1 MSHEL
6 VEIMNLEKS
15 FGDVEV
21 LKGISLSIKKGQ
33 VVSLIGPSG
42 SGKTTLLRCIN
53 YLVEYDKGSI
63 KIDGVEI
70 GHVYTA
76 DGTKKPRGEIEISAI
91 RAQVGMVF
99 QLFYLFP
106 HLSAVENVM
115 LGLTKVRGIKK
126 TQAREIAE
134 GWLER
139 VGLQDKINSLPAQ
152 LSGGQQ
158 QRVGI
163 ARAVA
168 MEPKVLLL
176 DEITSALDPE
186 LVGEVLAVV
195 QSLAKEGM
203 TMIVVTHEMAFAR
216 EVGNRVVFMDEG
228 RIVADGPPANVLDN
242 PENKR
247 LRTFLSRL
255 NPQLALEANG

>member
-1 MSHEL
+1 MSDPL
-6 VEIMNLEKS
+6 VDIKGLKKS
-15 FGDVEV
+15 FGEVEV
-21 LKGISLSIKKGQ
+21 LKGIDLGIDSGQ

-53 YLVEYDKGSI
+53 FLVEYDEGSI
-63 KIDGVEI
+63 RVDGREVGYEDD
-70 GHVYTA
+70 A
-76 DGTKKPRGEIEISAI
+76 NSDRKPRGERELSAI
-91 RAQVGMVF
+91 RAQIGMVF

-106 HLSAVENVM
+106 HLSALENIM
-115 LGLTKVRGIKK
+115 LGLTKVRGLPK
-126 TQAREIAE
+126 AEAHDIAT

-139 VGLQDKINSLPAQ
+139 VGLADKVDSLPAQ

-195 QSLAKEGM
+195 QSLAREGM

-216 EVGNRVVFMDEG
+216 DVGNRVVFMDEG
-228 RIVADGPPANVLDN
+228 RVLVDGPPTDVLDN
-242 PENKR
+242 PENER
-247 LRTFLSRL
+247 LRTFLTRL
-255 NPQLALEANG
+255 NPHFALEPH

>member
-1 MSHEL
+1 MSDPL
-6 VEIMNLEKS
+6 VKISGLTKA

-21 LKGISLSIKKGQ
+21 LKGIDLEINTGQ

-53 YLVEYDKGSI
+53 YLVEYDDGSVL
-63 KIDGVEI
+63 IDGQEI
-70 GHVYTA
+70 AHKDTGN
-76 DGTKKPRGEIEISAI
+76 GTRQPRSERELSAI

-99 QLFYLFP
+99 QLFYLYP
-106 HLSAVENVM
+106 HLSAIENVT
-115 LGLTKVRGIKK
+115 LGLTKVRKLPK
-126 TQAREIAE
+126 AQAQSMAE
-134 GWLER
+134 AWLER
-139 VGLQDKINSLPAQ
+139 VGLSDKMNNMPSE

-203 TMIVVTHEMAFAR
+203 TMIVVTHEMTFAR
-216 EVGNRVVFMDEG
+216 DVGNRVVFMDEG
-228 RIVADGPPANVLDN
+228 RVVADGLPSEVLDN
-242 PENKR
+242 PENER

-255 NPQLALEANG
+255 NPHLALEK